1 MTAKWRDTTL
11 GDIAEIVSGATPKTS
26 VEQYWGGG
34 VPWVTPADLSGI
46 EGVYIDSTARTLTT
60 AGLKSCASRLLPTN
74 SVLLSSRAPIGL
86 VAINTVPMATNQGFK
101 SLVPDNSQVDSKFL
115 FWWLRRHRV
124 QLEAMGNGATF
135 KEVSKR
141 IVASVPI
148 SLPPVEEQLRIA
160 AVLDAAAALRWK
172 RQQALTKL
180 HSLSRAIFIGMFGDA
195 VSKDSEWPVRCLAEV
210 VEEGTTVT
218 YGIVQAG
225 NEFPGGVPYIRSCD
239 IVDGRIQ
246 VEGLRRTDP
255 DIERNYP
262 RSRIRA
268 GEVVMS
274 IRATVGPTAL
284 VPDELDGSNLARAIA
299 RISPDDGVDGT
310 YLLEYLRSDTAQR
323 WIQKQVKGATF
334 REITLKRL
342 RELPV
347 LVPPLGLQQ
356 EFAET
361 CRKACQLR
369 NSLEDSLDQLDG
381 LFASIQQRAFRG
393 EL

>member
-1 MTAKWRDTTL
+1 MAKWRDTTL

-34 VPWVTPADLSGI
+34 VPWVTPTDLSGLG
-46 EGVYIDSTARTLTT
+46 GVYIDSTARTLTT
-60 AGLKSCASRLLPTN
+60 AGLKSCASSLLPAN
-74 SVLLSSRAPIGL
+74 SILLSSRAPIGL
-86 VAINTVPMATNQGFK
+86 VAINAVPVATNQGFK
-101 SLVPDNSQVDSKFL
+101 SLVPDHSQVDSKFL
-115 FWWLRRHRV
+115 YWWLRHHRV

-141 IVASVPI
+141 TVASVPI
-148 SLPPVEEQLRIA
+148 SLPPVEEQRRIA
-160 AVLDAAAALRWK
+160 AVLEAANELIIK
-172 RQQALTKL
+172 RRLALTMFDT
-180 HSLSRAIFIGMFGDA
+180 LSQAIFIDMFGDT
-195 VSKDSEWPVRCLAEV
+195 VPKDSEWPVECLADV
-210 VEEGTTVT
+210 VAKGTTIT

-225 NEFPGGVPYIRSCD
+225 DEFPGGVPYIRSCD

-246 VEGLRRTDP
+246 VDGLRHANP
-255 DIERNYP
+255 AIERKFP
-262 RSRIRA
+262 RSRIRS

-274 IRATVGPTAL
+274 IRATVGPTAM
-284 VPDELDGSNLARAIA
+284 VPDELDGTNLARAIA
-299 RISPDDGVDGT
+299 RISPGDEIDGT
-310 YLLEYLRSDTAQR
+310 YLLVYLRSDTAQR

-347 LVPPLGLQQ
+347 LIPPLGLQH

-361 CRKACQLR
+361 CKRAVQLR
-369 NSLEDSLDQLDG
+369 ASLEDSLNQLDG
-381 LFASIQQRAFRG
+381 LFASLQQRAFRG